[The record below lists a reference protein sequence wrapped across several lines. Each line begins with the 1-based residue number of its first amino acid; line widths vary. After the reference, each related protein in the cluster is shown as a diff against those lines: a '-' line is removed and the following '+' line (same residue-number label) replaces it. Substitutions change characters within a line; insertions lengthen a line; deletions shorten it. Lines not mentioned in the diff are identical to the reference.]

1 MVLEGNVDMNKVYS
15 VCFLLLIVVFC
26 SVLFAF
32 EKDTLGKEDTFYHQ
46 MNAFNDLVE
55 KNKMTMTDW
64 QVRIKNQSEHVD
76 NFYTQLDQFEKEYP
90 EFERASLEENKN
102 YVHVTFINGD
112 YEETLLEKVK
122 WIVSSTTKGY
132 KIEKTYELL
141 SNGNGELKNQQLF
154 KDRLSTLGFDLQ
166 SSMLFYEVKAEL
178 DDTPQDLMIE
188 AEHFV
193 SQLGATTLEGLEEKT
208 FVSISAYHKGWTNG
222 IATNDDKEMNVQI
235 ALRENQELGSRTT
248 VTFGTPIITTEY

>member
-1 MVLEGNVDMNKVYS
+1 MNKMYS

-76 NFYTQLDQFEKEYP
+76 DFYTQLDQFEQEYP
-90 EFERASLEENKN
+90 EFERASLEEDNN

-112 YEETLLEKVK
+112 YEGKLLEKVK
-122 WIVSSTTKGY
+122 WIATSTTKGY
-132 KIEKTYELL
+132 KVEK
-141 SNGNGELKNQQLF
+141 
-154 KDRLSTLGFDLQ
+154 
-166 SSMLFYEVKAEL
+166 
-178 DDTPQDLMIE
+178 
-188 AEHFV
+188 
-193 SQLGATTLEGLEEKT
+193 
-208 FVSISAYHKGWTNG
+208 
-222 IATNDDKEMNVQI
+222 NV
-235 ALRENQELGSRTT
+235 
-248 VTFGTPIITTEY
+248 